1 MTAPCDRD
9 PLVTPCTPCTPC
21 TMLLLVVVMVASVA
35 RAETEELGAGEWS
48 HLDQATLLLST
59 PGDTAGQQWLAL
71 YISD

>member
-9 PLVTPCTPCTPC
+9 PLVTPCTPY
-21 TMLLLVVVMVASVA
+21 TMLLLVVMMVASVA

-59 PGDTAGQQWLAL
+59 PGDTAGQQ
-71 YISD
+71 

>member
-1 MTAPCDRD
+1 
-9 PLVTPCTPCTPC
+9 
-21 TMLLLVVVMVASVA
+21 MLLLVVVMVAASVA
-35 RAETEELGAGEWS
+35 RAETEELGAEEWS